1 MMKSYIKSRIENLRK
16 TLSWKEAGCE
26 LSRLNLIEQAKKY
39 TAEEIAHG
47 SLTSLKDICRE
58 VEEIKSLRDQIELL
72 EHILKNS
79 EQGGDSRE

>member
-1 MMKSYIKSRIENLRK
+1 MNSYIESRIENLRK
-16 TLSWKEAGCE
+16 TLRWKEAECE

-39 TAEEIAHG
+39 TAEEIAYG

-72 EHILKNS
+72 EHILKNG
-79 EQGGDSRE
+79 EQGGESCE